1 MSWTTD
7 LLDGLARLIAGAGV
21 GIYRETG
28 VYTTGEVGI
37 TITAVPDTPD
47 QIIAI
52 TPYPVDD
59 TSGTTDVL
67 LGVQLRFRAGPDP
80 RGAIAREDDVFELLH
95 GREHTEIG
103 GVHVGL
109 VWRQSSAWIGRD
121 ARGRNELTAN
131 YYMRAIRPAPLLI
144 ET

>member
-7 LLDGLARLIAGAGV
+7 LLDGLARFIAEAGIGV
-21 GIYRETG
+21 YRPTG
-28 VYTTGEVGI
+28 VYTADEVGI

-67 LGVQLRFRAGPDP
+67 LGVQLRFRAGADP
-80 RGAIAREDDVFELLH
+80 RAVIAREDAVYELLH
-95 GREHTEIG
+95 EREHTEIG
-103 GVHVGL
+103 GIHVEIM
-109 VWRQSSAWIGRD
+109 WRQSGGWIGAD
-121 ARGRNELTAN
+121 SRGRQEMTAN
-131 YYMRAIRPAPLLI
+131 YYVRAIRPAPLLI